1 MRRQLGCV
9 LAAAAVLLATLLPW
23 SSTAGAGRSG
33 WDTASLALA
42 LDEAVHRPVLTVLAS
57 VWFAVPLTAAVA
69 LVLTAVLPRRWAGTA
84 LRCLGVLLILLVLL
98 VFAALVAVPRGGPNE
113 SLLGP
118 CLALAGGVALVALP
132 APFRRQP
139 RTRRPSAAATGVRS

>member
-9 LAAAAVLLATLLPW
+9 LSAAAVLAATVLPW
-23 SSTAGAGRSG
+23 SSTAAVGRSG

-42 LDEAVHRPVLTVLAS
+42 LDEAVHRPILTVLAS
-57 VWFAVPLTAAVA
+57 VWFVVPLAAAAA
-69 LVLTAVLPRRWAGTA
+69 LVLTAVHPRRWAVTA
-84 LRCLGVLLILLVLL
+84 LRSLGVLLVLVVL
-98 VFAALVAVPRGGPNE
+98 VVAAVLIAVPRWGPHFA
-113 SLLGP
+113 LLGP

-139 RTRRPSAAATGVRS
+139 RTRQNAAAATGVRS